1 MAEIVEEH
9 GRTAQTVRFDGTT
22 DCQTLWF
29 SQDSEG
35 PAEIVAQS
43 GLHRDRI
50 TIFIRP
56 DSSKATKKDSGKE

>member
-35 PAEIVAQS
+35 SAEIVAQS

-50 TIFIRP
+50 IIFIEP
-56 DSSKATKKDSGKE
+56 DSSEANKNDSDKK